1 MQRRVSTAATGF
13 LPDTRPGL
21 LCSLGTVRPSPL
33 WPPSLTISSLLS
45 LAPSAPGFWSW
56 VLGLQRGPP
65 KFRGLG
71 VLAEGVCALGVGV
84 ARWAA
89 RACGFYACPQLLAIR
104 MLVAQAS
111 GMHQSAGVE
120 EGGGPSLPPGPLS
133 VCLLCPL
140 PPLVPTAFPAAPKD
154 WKGVKGLGGSFKP
167 PLRKDLPAKIP

>member
-111 GMHQSAGVE
+111 GMHQDFFLGKKQLLTGLVTRLAAFLLQEIDREKLMKRSRSRMNHSLFSAGQM
-120 EGGGPSLPPGPLS
+120 
-133 VCLLCPL
+133 
-140 PPLVPTAFPAAPKD
+140 
-154 WKGVKGLGGSFKP
+154 WKISPHETNSSK
-167 PLRKDLPAKIP
+167 